1 MQPINYLHIKLCQ
14 MMRTTLIT
22 LATFATLGA
31 TAQTT
36 TATEQPDSLDDIE
49 MSVSLKDVEISA
61 QRQLIKTEVDR
72 VSYDVQADAESK
84 TRTVMD
90 MLRKVPLVTVD
101 GEDNIR
107 VKGNTNFRIY
117 KNGHPDPSISQ
128 NPKEVLKAIPA
139 SMIKRIEVITEPGA
153 KYDAEG
159 VSAILNIVMKD
170 TGGMS
175 GATGTVSAGIDNYG
189 SPNANAYLTA
199 QHGKLVT
206 SINYGFMHN
215 GRESAK
221 QRQDI
226 MQVYSA
232 TGDTLHTT
240 GGGDASVNVHY
251 GNLEASYEA
260 DSLNLVTA
268 SVGGFYYNYSADGD
282 GLVTMTAADGS
293 PIYRYGQHT
302 HTSGNH
308 FYNVN
313 GRIDYQHRT
322 HRKGEAL
329 TASYMLSSTLN
340 KTGIDMTYSD
350 GWQSPMPYDLTH
362 QRGNERFWEHT
373 WQLDWTRPV
382 ALGHTIETGLKYI
395 YRSNRSTTTMDY
407 SGTGITM
414 PDVDSRFKHLTQ
426 VGAAYASYTFTHG
439 QWTAR
444 AGLRYEWSRLR
455 ASYPD
460 GSQPTFHR
468 TLNDWVPSASVN
480 YQFDFARSLKFAFS
494 TSINRPGISYL
505 NPAVIENPTTIHYG
519 NAHLSSARNYS
530 TSITYMQIGAK
541 FTFNVAPN
549 FSWSNNEITEVRWH
563 EDGKDVDTYANTLTR
578 RHVGINA
585 FFQWQ
590 VAAKTSMMFNGDLG
604 HDYYRSDALDLT
616 NKGHWASFFY
626 TNITQQLPWKLRLSG
641 YVGKWGG
648 GAEGLYGYDGHGWFY
663 GLSLQRS
670 FLKEDRLTVNLSAQK
685 PFSPRYSGFSSYTTQ
700 GDYTGCSHFEFSQRR
715 FNLSISYRFGSL
727 NARVKKTDKTIEND
741 DVVGGSSAG
750 GGQGQGQ
757 QGQGGQGR

>member
-1 MQPINYLHIKLCQ
+1 MKPISYQTIKYHTGW
-14 MMRTTLIT
+14 RALILL
-22 LATFATLGA
+22 LAATASLTIA
-31 TAQTT
+31 AQTT
-36 TATEQPDSLDDIE
+36 TEQPDSLDDLE
-49 MSVSLKDVEISA
+49 MSVELKDLEVSA

-72 VSYDVQADAESK
+72 VTYDVQADAESK

-107 VKGNTNFRIY
+107 VKGNTSFRIY
-117 KNGHPDPSISQ
+117 RNGHPDPGISQ
-128 NPKEVLKAIPA
+128 NPKQVLKAIPA

-159 VSAILNIVMKD
+159 VTAILNIVMKD
-170 TGGMS
+170 ASGMN
-175 GATGTVSAGIDNYG
+175 GATGTVSAGIDSYG
-189 SPNANAYLTA
+189 SPNANTYITA

-206 SINYGFMHN
+206 SLNYGFMHN

-221 QRQDI
+221 QRQDVV
-226 MQVYSA
+226 QVYGA
-232 TGDTLHTT
+232 TGDTLHTS
-240 GGGDASVNVHY
+240 GDGDASVNVHY
-251 GNLEASYEA
+251 GNIDASYEA
-260 DSLNLVTA
+260 DSLNLLTA
-268 SVGGFYYNYSADGD
+268 SVGGYYYNYCGDGD
-282 GLVTMTAADGS
+282 ALTTMTAADGS
-293 PIYRYGQHT
+293 PIYRFGMHT
-302 HTSGNH
+302 HATGNH
-308 FYNVN
+308 YYNVN
-313 GRIDYQHRT
+313 GRLDYQHRT
-322 HRKGEAL
+322 HRNGEAI

-340 KTGIDMTYSD
+340 KTGTDMSYIN
-350 GWQSPMPYDLTH
+350 GWQSPMAYDGTR

-373 WQLDWTRPV
+373 WQLDWTRPLT
-382 ALGHTIETGLKYI
+382 AEHKIETGLKYI
-395 YRSNRSTTTMDY
+395 YRSNRSHTTMEY
-407 SGTGITM
+407 SGTGVAV

-426 VGAAYASYTFTHG
+426 VGAAYASYTYTHG

-460 GSQPTFHR
+460 GSQPAFHR
-468 TLNDWVPSASVN
+468 NLSDWVPSASVN

-505 NPAVIENPTTIHYG
+505 NPAVIENPTSIHYG

-530 TSITYMQIGAK
+530 TSITYMQIGPR

-549 FSWSNNEITEVRWH
+549 FSWSNNEITAVRWR
-563 EDGKDVDTYANTLTR
+563 EGGMDIDTYQNTLTR
-578 RHVGINA
+578 RHVGVNA

-626 TNITQQLPWKLRLSG
+626 TNVTQQLPWKLRLSG
-641 YVGKWGG
+641 FAGKWGG
-648 GAEGLYGYDGHGWFY
+648 GADGLYGYNGDGWFY

-670 FLKEDRLTVNLSAQK
+670 FLKEDRLTINLSAQK
-685 PFSPRYSGFSSYTTQ
+685 PFSPRYSGFTNHTTQ
-700 GDYTGCSHFEFSQRR
+700 GDYTGQSHFEFSQRR

-727 NARVKKTDKTIEND
+727 KTRVKKTDKTIEND

-750 GGQGQGQ
+750 GSQGQNN
-757 QGQGGQGR
+757 GQGGQGMK

>member
-1 MQPINYLHIKLCQ
+1 MNLPFNYPTT
-14 MMRTTLIT
+14 MRLSLIT
-22 LATFATLGA
+22 AAVLAALTAS
-31 TAQTT
+31 AQTT
-36 TATEQPDSLDDIE
+36 TTTTELTDSIDDIE
-49 MSVSLKDVEISA
+49 LSVDLKDVEVTS
-61 QRQLIKTEVDR
+61 QRQLIKTEIDR

-101 GEDNIR
+101 GEENIR
-107 VKGNTNFRIY
+107 VKGGTAFRIY

-128 NPKEVLKAIPA
+128 NPKQVLKAIPA

-159 VSAILNIVMKD
+159 VTAILNIVMKD
-170 TGGMS
+170 ASGMS
-175 GATGTVSAGIDNYG
+175 GATGTLSAGIDSYG

-206 SINYGFMHN
+206 SLNYGFMHR
-215 GRESAK
+215 GREGNK
-221 QRQDI
+221 QHQD
-226 MQVYSA
+226 MTQAYAA
-232 TGDTLHTT
+232 TGDTLRTA
-240 GGGDASVNVHY
+240 GEGYAKVNVHY

-268 SVGGFYYNYSADGD
+268 SVGGYYYNYSGDGD
-282 GLVTMTAADGS
+282 ALTTMTAASGA
-293 PIYRYGQHT
+293 PRYSYNQHT
-302 HTSGNH
+302 HTAGNH
-308 FYNVN
+308 YYNVN
-313 GRIDYQHRT
+313 GRLDYQHRT
-322 HRKGEAL
+322 HRKGETL

-340 KTGIDMTYSD
+340 KTGLDMSYTD
-350 GWQSPMPYDLTH
+350 RWQSPMTYDLTH

-373 WQLDWTRPV
+373 WQLDWSRPV
-382 ALGHTIETGLKYI
+382 ATGHKIETGLKYI
-395 YRSNRSTTTMDY
+395 HRSNRSTTTMTY
-407 SGTGITM
+407 SGEGVDV

-426 VGAAYASYTFTHG
+426 VGAAYASYTYTHN

-460 GSQPTFHR
+460 GSQESFHR
-468 TLNDWVPSASVN
+468 TLSDWVPSASVN
-480 YQFDFARSLKFAFS
+480 YQFDFARSLKWAFS

-505 NPAVIENPTTIHYG
+505 NPAVIENPTAIHFG

-530 TSITYMQIGAK
+530 TSLTYMQIGPK

-549 FSWSNNEITEVRWH
+549 FSWSNNEITAVRWH
-563 EDGKDVDTYANTLTR
+563 ADGKDIDTYQNTLTR

-590 VAAKTSMMFNGDLG
+590 VADKTSMMFNGDLG
-604 HDYYRSDALDLT
+604 HDYYRSDALGLT

-626 TNITQQLPWKLRLSG
+626 TNVTQQLPWKLRLSG
-641 YVGKWGG
+641 YGGKWGG
-648 GAEGLYGYDGHGWFY
+648 GAEGLYGYQGHGWFY
-663 GLSLQRS
+663 GFSLQRS
-670 FLKEDRLTVNLSAQK
+670 FLKEDRLTVYLSAQK
-685 PFSPRYSGFSSYTTQ
+685 PFSPRYSGFASHTTQ
-700 GDYTGCSHFEFSQRR
+700 GDYTGSSNFEFSQRS

-727 NARVKKTDKTIEND
+727 KARVKKTDKTIEND

-750 GGQGQGQ
+750 AGQSQGQSQGQGM
-757 QGQGGQGR
+757 GK